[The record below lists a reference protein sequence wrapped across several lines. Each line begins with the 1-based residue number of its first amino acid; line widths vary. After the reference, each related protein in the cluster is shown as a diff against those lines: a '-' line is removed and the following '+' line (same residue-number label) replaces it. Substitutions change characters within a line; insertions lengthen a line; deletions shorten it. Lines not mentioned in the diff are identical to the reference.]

1 MSLGEAECPARCNV
15 DLLPAWNFN
24 LRSSSAH
31 VRVNDIIH
39 LKSRSDGSYIEACQV
54 AIRDSSCDRRTDVD
68 LCGAVRRR
76 ARKTEIESLALRVDN
91 LTIERRA
98 RERGCDC
105 DEIGSGGGSEAKE
118 TEDGDHD

>member
-24 LRSSSAH
+24 
-31 VRVNDIIH
+31 
-39 LKSRSDGSYIEACQV
+39 IEACQV